1 MTFSE
6 RLKNLRKE
14 RGVSQEELS
23 KVLHITRQSISK
35 WETGT
40 AYPDMEKMKMLSDF
54 YELSLDELMD
64 QESKGA
70 SGLQIKV
77 TETGEEQEDLEEN
90 LIVGGFI
97 IGLGLGLVTGNF
109 LLGTAGGFIGLGLPY
124 IIRAIK
130 KIN

>member
-14 RGVSQEELS
+14 RGVSQEELA

-64 QESKGA
+64 QDSKGA
-70 SGLQIKV
+70 SGIQIKV

-97 IGLGLGLVTGNF
+97 IGMGLGLVTGNF

-124 IIRAIK
+124 IIRAIR

>member
-1 MTFSE
+1 MAFSKK
-6 RLKNLRKE
+6 LKDLRKE
-14 RGVSQEELS
+14 RGISQEELA

-70 SGLQIKV
+70 SESEKER
-77 TETGEEQEDLEEN
+77 TEAGEEQE
-90 LIVGGFI
+90 
-97 IGLGLGLVTGNF
+97 
-109 LLGTAGGFIGLGLPY
+109 
-124 IIRAIK
+124 
-130 KIN
+130 